1 MLTINGQRFPGVT
14 FAVEWND
21 GPRDFAFLNG
31 PIEALRKARTARIVD
46 LELDDGT
53 TLPATILEVNPS
65 GMALVAID
73 PKQLPR
79 KSET

>member
-1 MLTINGQRFPGVT
+1 MARARAAAARERRRLGSSPSLPQSERP
-14 FAVEWND
+14 E
-21 GPRDFAFLNG
+21 
-31 PIEALRKARTARIVD
+31 ARTARTVD

-73 PKQLPR
+73 PKQLAA